1 MKYITRLRRSNAA
14 VVCLLL
20 QPFVVMNTSSLEAH
34 QEPDQIKPRYF
45 MRMAY
50 DGSNYHGWQR
60 QPNAHTVQAELES
73 GLCKLLRQSPVIT
86 TGCGRT
92 DAGVHASDFYLHFE
106 CEREIADPIDLMFKL
121 NNCLP
126 KDLAIY
132 GIWRVADRAHARFD
146 AIERSYAYH
155 VHTRR
160 EPFVRLYSAFYPYQ
174 LDIGAMNEAA
184 QLLLGQKDF
193 AVFSKA
199 GGGQKTTICDVRRA
213 EWIQDGVHLTFHI
226 TANRFLRNMVRAV
239 VGTLF
244 DVGKGK
250 LTVEEFSN
258 LLLESERA
266 LAGDSVFAN
275 GLTLTEV
282 KYPSEMMD
290 TFVPMYSKLRV
301 G

>member
-1 MKYITRLRRSNAA
+1 MDTRTIEDRQEIA
-14 VVCLLL
+14 
-20 QPFVVMNTSSLEAH
+20 SL
-34 QEPDQIKPRYF
+34 KPRYF

-50 DGSNYHGWQR
+50 DGSKYHGWQR
-60 QPNAHTVQAELES
+60 QPNSHTVQAEIES
-73 GLCKLLRQSPVIT
+73 GLSKLLRQKPVIT

-106 CEREIADPIDLMFKL
+106 SDREIIDPLDLMFKL

-132 GIWRVADRAHARFD
+132 GIWRVADRAHSRFD

-160 EPFVRLYSAFYPYQ
+160 EPFIRQYSAFYPYQ
-174 LDIGAMNEAA
+174 LKVDDMNEAA
-184 QLLLGQKDF
+184 RLLLGHKDF
-193 AVFSKA
+193 AVFCKM
-199 GGGQKTTICDVRRA
+199 GGGQKTTLCDVRRA
-213 EWIQDGVHLTFHI
+213 EWIQEGVRLTFYI
-226 TANRFLRNMVRAV
+226 TADRFLRNMVRAI

-250 LTVEEFSN
+250 ITVNDFGQ
-258 LLLESERA
+258 LLQESERS
-266 LAGDSVFAN
+266 LAGDSVYAN
-275 GLTLTEV
+275 GLILTQV
-282 KYPSEMMD
+282 KYPAEMMD